1 MLFNS
6 MKNFYWKYLASNRL
20 TAILFIIF
28 PTSMA
33 LGTFIESWYSTDTAK
48 IWIYNAWWFELIMF
62 LFVINFVG
70 NIFKYKLFRRD
81 KLAILGLHLS
91 FILILVGAF
100 VTRYIGYEGVMPIR
114 EGDSTSKFLSDKT
127 YLTVLVDGEIEGKVF
142 RKKIKKELLLSEHV
156 QNDFDIEQNF
166 KDIKFNITYMDFM
179 ENVTE
184 DLVLDPDG
192 YKYIKIV
199 EAIDGTRHNHYIK
212 EGEVSNIHNVLFTL
226 NNPIKGAINIEVI
239 DGEYFL
245 TSPFKGSFLRMA
257 DQYTDNIV
265 PEKKENLQFR
275 SLYTISNY
283 QFVIPE
289 PVLRGKF
296 DVVKLDQQED
306 NFQDMLKVRVGVGGE
321 SKEVNL
327 LGGKG
332 FSETNKKVSVGPL
345 DFYMSYGS
353 VEMNLPFEIK
363 LNDLTK
369 KFPKLNAYILGVIR
383 NEKFI
388 FLKKKDILKKQ
399 DKAYVIIN
407 SSQMQLTLD
416 AFGHSEKISNK
427 FLIIGGGNIGFN
439 LAKNL
444 EDTIDSARIKIIEKN
459 KERAEYIANNLNNT
473 LVINGNGLDE
483 DILKEANI
491 EDAETVLAL
500 TNDDE
505 DNLMVSVLVE
515 KFSKDKRT
523 MALINKPNY
532 SLLQNSL
539 KIDDLIDPRMNTVSS
554 ILKHVHKGTIETA
567 YTILN
572 GDFEVIEAEIIDSSE
587 LINKELK
594 NSNLPDDIRIGAIL
608 RKDDI
613 IIPTSKFI
621 FEKKDIVVFLAK
633 RDQLPLVERLF
644 QISSI

>member
-1 MLFNS
+1 MLICQIAFS
-6 MKNFYWKYLASNRL
+6 VFKISKKIARIRSQEYLDTKFSRVYSIENLPIDVIISPEVEIAKSIQRKLEAPGALDNVPFANNKIRL
-20 TAILFIIF
+20 LEI
-28 PTSMA
+28 
-33 LGTFIESWYSTDTAK
+33 D
-48 IWIYNAWWFELIMF
+48 
-62 LFVINFVG
+62 VD
-70 NIFKYKLFRRD
+70 D
-81 KLAILGLHLS
+81 KC
-91 FILILVGAF
+91 
-100 VTRYIGYEGVMPIR
+100 P
-114 EGDSTSKFLSDKT
+114 
-127 YLTVLVDGEIEGKVF
+127 LVD
-142 RKKIKKELLLSEHV
+142 
-156 QNDFDIEQNF
+156 
-166 KDIKFNITYMDFM
+166 
-179 ENVTE
+179 
-184 DLVLDPDG
+184 
-192 YKYIKIV
+192 
-199 EAIDGTRHNHYIK
+199 
-212 EGEVSNIHNVLFTL
+212 
-226 NNPIKGAINIEVI
+226 
-239 DGEYFL
+239 
-245 TSPFKGSFLRMA
+245 
-257 DQYTDNIV
+257 
-265 PEKKENLQFR
+265 
-275 SLYTISNY
+275 
-283 QFVIPE
+283 
-289 PVLRGKF
+289 
-296 DVVKLDQQED
+296 
-306 NFQDMLKVRVGVGGE
+306 
-321 SKEVNL
+321 
-327 LGGKG
+327 
-332 FSETNKKVSVGPL
+332 
-345 DFYMSYGS
+345 
-353 VEMNLPFEIK
+353 IK
-363 LNDLTK
+363 LEDITK
-369 KFPKLNAYILGVIR
+369 KFSKLEANILGVIR

-388 FLKKKDILKKQ
+388 FLKKKDVMKKH

-416 AFGHSEKISNK
+416 AFGHNEKISNK

-444 EDTIDSARIKIIEKN
+444 ENTMDAARIKIVEKN
-459 KERAEYIANNLNNT
+459 KDRAEHIANNLNNS

-483 DILKEANI
+483 DVLKEANI

-572 GDFEVIEAEIIDSSE
+572 GEFEVIEAEIIDSSE

-608 RKDDI
+608 RKDNI

>member
-1 MLFNS
+1 MN
-6 MKNFYWKYLASNRL
+6 
-20 TAILFIIF
+20 IIVCGAGRVGY
-28 PTSMA
+28 T
-33 LGTFIESWYSTDTAK
+33 IAK
-48 IWIYNAWWFELIMF
+48 
-62 LFVINFVG
+62 
-70 NIFKYKLFRRD
+70 
-81 KLAILGLHLS
+81 
-91 FILILVGAF
+91 
-100 VTRYIGYEGVMPIR
+100 
-114 EGDSTSKFLSDKT
+114 
-127 YLTVLVDGEIEGKVF
+127 
-142 RKKIKKELLLSEHV
+142 LLSEQDHS
-156 QNDFDIEQNF
+156 
-166 KDIKFNITYMDFM
+166 IT
-179 ENVTE
+179 
-184 DLVLDPDG
+184 
-192 YKYIKIV
+192 
-199 EAIDGTRHNHYIK
+199 
-212 EGEVSNIHNVLFTL
+212 
-226 NNPIKGAINIEVI
+226 VI
-239 DGEYFL
+239 DQSSEDIQKINDDLDVKSIVGKATYPTVLEKANAEDADMIIAVTRSDEINMLICQIAFSVFKISKKIARIRSQEYL
-245 TSPFKGSFLRMA
+245 
-257 DQYTDNIV
+257 DNKFSKVYSI
-265 PEKKENLQFR
+265 ENLPIDVI
-275 SLYTISNY
+275 IS
-283 QFVIPE
+283 PE
-289 PVLRGKF
+289 VEIAKSIQRKLEAPGALDNVPFADNKIRLLEI
-296 DVVKLDQQED
+296 DVDDNCPLIGIQLED
-306 NFQDMLKVRVGVGGE
+306 
-321 SKEVNL
+321 
-327 LGGKG
+327 
-332 FSETNKKVSVGPL
+332 
-345 DFYMSYGS
+345 
-353 VEMNLPFEIK
+353 I
-363 LNDLTK
+363 TK
-369 KFPKLNAYILGVIR
+369 KFSKLEANILGVIR

-388 FLKKKDILKKQ
+388 FLKKKDVMKKD

-407 SSQMQLTLD
+407 STQMQLTLD
-416 AFGHSEKISNK
+416 AFGHNEKISNK

-444 EDTIDSARIKIIEKN
+444 EDTMDSARIKIVEKN
-459 KERAEYIANNLNNT
+459 KERAEHIANNLNNS

-572 GDFEVIEAEIIDSSE
+572 GEFEVIEAEIIDSSE

-621 FEKKDIVVFLAK
+621 FEKKDVVVFLAK